1 MVAGAKIRANSEKVL
16 ECGHDTKKLY
26 NLVNNITGRVKSN
39 PMPPGRTN
47 GNLADEFADF
57 FLNKIIKIRN
67 DLSECNAYSPIPIEV
82 EPLSQFQPM
91 SVAEVIKI
99 IWSMPTK
106 TCESDTLPTRL
117 LKQSLDKLGET
128 ITAIV
133 NISLRDGVF
142 AKTLKEAIVRP
153 LLKKPGL
160 ELVAANYRPV
170 SNLPFI
176 SKVVEKCMLTRLNKH
191 CDDNNLLPEYQSAY
205 RKNYSCET
213 ALVKLMDDILWSME
227 TQEVTAVVAI
237 DLSAAFD
244 TVDHNILLN
253 VLEDRFGIKDSSLK
267 WVDSYL
273 RPRSLRVC
281 VGDAYSSVRCL
292 DFSVPQGSGAGPSFY
307 SAYASTMRDIVPA
320 TVDIHGYADDHA
332 LKKAF
337 KASSRTDEITSIASL
352 RSVIFDIKS
361 WMDENR
367 LKMNNSKTEFIL
379 FGSRQQLAKLTT
391 TTIDING
398 VLINRS
404 PSIRYLGADLDE
416 RLTLGGMITRKCR
429 VVMGNLQ
436 KLKLIRKCL
445 TLSAATTVAL
455 GLVIANAL
463 YSGLP
468 AVEIQKLQ
476 RIQNMAAKIIT
487 GVNKCASSTTALKS
501 LHWLPIRL
509 RIEFKIATLVF
520 RSLHGLAPSYLRDLI
535 RPVSVTR
542 RGLRSQTKACIL
554 EVPFTRRKT
563 FADRAFSTYGP
574 RTWNLL
580 PEDLRSIMDYQ
591 LFKKK
596 LKTHMFNRF

>member
-1 MVAGAKIRANSEKVL
+1 MVAGAKIRAKSEKVL
-16 ECGHDTKKLY
+16 ECGHDTKKFY

-39 PMPPGRTN
+39 PMPPGKTN
-47 GNLADEFADF
+47 GDLADEFADF

-67 DLSECNAYSPIPIEV
+67 DLSECNAYLPIPIKV

-142 AKTLKEAIVRP
+142 AKTWKEAIVRP

-213 ALVKLMDDILWSME
+213 ALVKLMDDILWPME

-253 VLEDRFGIKDSSLK
+253 VFEDRCGIKDSSLK

-281 VGDAYSSVRCL
+281 VGDTYSSVRSL
-292 DFSVPQGSGAGPSFY
+292 DFSVPQG
-307 SAYASTMRDIVPA
+307 
-320 TVDIHGYADDHA
+320 
-332 LKKAF
+332 
-337 KASSRTDEITSIASL
+337 
-352 RSVIFDIKS
+352 
-361 WMDENR
+361 
-367 LKMNNSKTEFIL
+367 
-379 FGSRQQLAKLTT
+379 
-391 TTIDING
+391 
-398 VLINRS
+398 
-404 PSIRYLGADLDE
+404 IRGW
-416 RLTLGGMITRKCR
+416 
-429 VVMGNLQ
+429 
-436 KLKLIRKCL
+436 
-445 TLSAATTVAL
+445 
-455 GLVIANAL
+455 
-463 YSGLP
+463 P
-468 AVEIQKLQ
+468 
-476 RIQNMAAKIIT
+476 
-487 GVNKCASSTTALKS
+487 
-501 LHWLPIRL
+501 
-509 RIEFKIATLVF
+509 
-520 RSLHGLAPSYLRDLI
+520 
-535 RPVSVTR
+535 
-542 RGLRSQTKACIL
+542 
-554 EVPFTRRKT
+554 
-563 FADRAFSTYGP
+563 
-574 RTWNLL
+574 
-580 PEDLRSIMDYQ
+580 
-591 LFKKK
+591 
-596 LKTHMFNRF
+596 

>member
-1 MVAGAKIRANSEKVL
+1 MLGDFNLHLDSDDPDAVLFSDILDAMGLIPHISVPTHIAGHTLNQIYSGLNSRAIVCNCSQSALLSDHYAVLGHIVIPHTATTIRTVKARKLKNIDISMFMEDINTDAIPLTVIDEVVTALDTELLRVLDKHAPIKELKVTDRKKELWYEDHIKLQKRIVKNREFIWNRFDHQDHHWKAFTIERNRFNRMVAGAKIQANSEKVL

-47 GNLADEFADF
+47 GDLADEFADF

-67 DLSECNAYSPIPIEV
+67 DLLECNAYSPIPIEV

-99 IWSMPTK
+99 IRSMPTK

-133 NISLRDGVF
+133 NISLRVGVF
-142 AKTLKEAIVRP
+142 AKTWIEAIVCP

-160 ELVAANYRPV
+160 ELVAANYRSV

-176 SKVVEKCMLTRLNKH
+176 SKVVEKCMLTHLNKH

-205 RKNYSCET
+205 RKNYSRET

-253 VLEDRFGIKDSSLK
+253 VLEDRFGIKNSSLK

-281 VGDAYSSVRCL
+281 VGDAYSSVLSL

-307 SAYASTMRDIVPA
+307 SAYASTVRDIAPA

-367 LKMNNSKTEFIL
+367 LKMNN
-379 FGSRQQLAKLTT
+379 
-391 TTIDING
+391 
-398 VLINRS
+398 
-404 PSIRYLGADLDE
+404 
-416 RLTLGGMITRKCR
+416 
-429 VVMGNLQ
+429 
-436 KLKLIRKCL
+436 
-445 TLSAATTVAL
+445 
-455 GLVIANAL
+455 
-463 YSGLP
+463 
-468 AVEIQKLQ
+468 
-476 RIQNMAAKIIT
+476 
-487 GVNKCASSTTALKS
+487 
-501 LHWLPIRL
+501 
-509 RIEFKIATLVF
+509 
-520 RSLHGLAPSYLRDLI
+520 
-535 RPVSVTR
+535 
-542 RGLRSQTKACIL
+542 
-554 EVPFTRRKT
+554 
-563 FADRAFSTYGP
+563 
-574 RTWNLL
+574 
-580 PEDLRSIMDYQ
+580 
-591 LFKKK
+591 
-596 LKTHMFNRF
+596 

>member
-1 MVAGAKIRANSEKVL
+1 
-16 ECGHDTKKLY
+16 
-26 NLVNNITGRVKSN
+26 
-39 PMPPGRTN
+39 
-47 GNLADEFADF
+47 
-57 FLNKIIKIRN
+57 
-67 DLSECNAYSPIPIEV
+67 
-82 EPLSQFQPM
+82 
-91 SVAEVIKI
+91 
-99 IWSMPTK
+99 MPTK

-133 NISLRDGVF
+133 NISLRDGMF
-142 AKTLKEAIVRP
+142 AKTWKEAIVRP

-237 DLSAAFD
+237 DLSAALD

-273 RPRSLRVC
+273 RPRRLRVC
-281 VGDAYSSVRCL
+281 VGDAYSSVRSL

-307 SAYASTMRDIVPA
+307 SAYASTMRDIVPT

-352 RSVIFDIKS
+352 RRVIFNIKS

-379 FGSRQQLAKLTT
+379 FGSCQQ
-391 TTIDING
+391 
-398 VLINRS
+398 
-404 PSIRYLGADLDE
+404 
-416 RLTLGGMITRKCR
+416 
-429 VVMGNLQ
+429 
-436 KLKLIRKCL
+436 
-445 TLSAATTVAL
+445 
-455 GLVIANAL
+455 
-463 YSGLP
+463 
-468 AVEIQKLQ
+468 
-476 RIQNMAAKIIT
+476 
-487 GVNKCASSTTALKS
+487 
-501 LHWLPIRL
+501 
-509 RIEFKIATLVF
+509 
-520 RSLHGLAPSYLRDLI
+520 
-535 RPVSVTR
+535 
-542 RGLRSQTKACIL
+542 
-554 EVPFTRRKT
+554 
-563 FADRAFSTYGP
+563 
-574 RTWNLL
+574 
-580 PEDLRSIMDYQ
+580 
-591 LFKKK
+591 
-596 LKTHMFNRF
+596 

>member
-1 MVAGAKIRANSEKVL
+1 
-16 ECGHDTKKLY
+16 
-26 NLVNNITGRVKSN
+26 
-39 PMPPGRTN
+39 
-47 GNLADEFADF
+47 
-57 FLNKIIKIRN
+57 
-67 DLSECNAYSPIPIEV
+67 
-82 EPLSQFQPM
+82 M

-99 IWSMPTK
+99 IRSMPTK

-142 AKTLKEAIVRP
+142 AKTWKEVIVHP

-227 TQEVTAVVAI
+227 IQEVTAVVAI

-281 VGDAYSSVRCL
+281 VGDAYSSVRSL
-292 DFSVPQGSGAGPSFY
+292 DFSVPQGSGASPSFY

-429 VVMGNLQ
+429 VAMGINLQ

-455 GLVIANAL
+455 GLVIAHLDYANAL

-476 RIQNMAAKIIT
+476 RIQNMTAKIIT
-487 GVNKCASSTTALKS
+487 GVNKHASSTTALKS

-580 PEDLRSIMDYQ
+580 PEDLRSLTDYQ

-596 LKTHMFNRF
+596 LICSTGFKPIIKLVFKATNDKYNNVTINWNAYYIYNVLSVINSNFDRFIIIDKKYTFLQFILPKENNMRRGMNLNLY